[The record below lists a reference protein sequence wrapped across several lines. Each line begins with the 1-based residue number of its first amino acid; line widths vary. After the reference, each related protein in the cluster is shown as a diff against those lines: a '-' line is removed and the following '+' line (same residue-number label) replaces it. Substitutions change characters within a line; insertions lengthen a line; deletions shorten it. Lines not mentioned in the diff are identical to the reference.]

1 MEEYIGNYN
10 NYNSCYVYDF
20 KLGDGGIGD
29 YIKFFMIILSECVE
43 KKIRLYHIVN
53 NIEIEKYIKFK
64 FDEINIQRK
73 DICKLKNV
81 TIKKPYMY
89 YNKVNL
95 DFKLCVGD
103 VFVFDSIIKENV
115 KKILPNIPKK
125 YISLHLRLGDKFLET
140 EKKFVVCKND
150 IRIFSEEKLFE
161 LIENKK
167 NSTIIFFCDNK
178 SYKLKIK
185 NKYNNVK
192 ITDAKIAHTS
202 LKNVT
207 NEEVL
212 DTVTEFYI
220 LTNSE
225 EIYGISKSGFS
236 LMASEFKNIDYL
248 IRY

>member
-20 KLGDGGIGD
+20 KIGDGGIGD

-43 KKIRLYHIVN
+43 KKIRLHRVVN

-64 FDEINIQRK
+64 FNEINIERK

-89 YNKVNL
+89 YNKANL

-103 VFVFDSIIKENV
+103 VFVFDSVIKENV

-140 EKKFVVCKND
+140 EKRFVVCKND
-150 IRIFSEEKLFE
+150 VRIFSEKKLFE

-178 SYKLKIK
+178 EYKLKIK

-192 ITDAKIAHTS
+192 ITQAKIGHTS
-202 LKNVT
+202 LKNIT

-236 LMASEFKNIDYL
+236 LMASKFKNIDYL